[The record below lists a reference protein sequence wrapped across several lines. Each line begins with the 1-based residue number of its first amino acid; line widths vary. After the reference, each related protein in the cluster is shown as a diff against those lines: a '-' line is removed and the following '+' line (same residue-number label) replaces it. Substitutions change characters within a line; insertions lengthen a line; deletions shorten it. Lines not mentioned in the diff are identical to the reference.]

1 MGAEYVP
8 EERFGEDFTFVGTIK
23 VMAMVIMVV
32 KAASNPVKV
41 RVQVGIAA
49 KGHGPVEGAENRHS
63 GYQSSAQ

>member
-8 EERFGEDFTFVGTIK
+8 EERFGEDFIFVGTIK

-32 KAASNPVKV
+32 KAVKV
-41 RVQVGIAA
+41 RIQVGIAA